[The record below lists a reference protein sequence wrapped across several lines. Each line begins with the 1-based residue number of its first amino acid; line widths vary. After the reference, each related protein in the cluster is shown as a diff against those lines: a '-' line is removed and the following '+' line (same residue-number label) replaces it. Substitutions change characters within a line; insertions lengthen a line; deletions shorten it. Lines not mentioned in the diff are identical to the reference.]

1 MDQWQFFC
9 VLWMFRYLCVL
20 PCVCVCPVCLPIF
33 VCTHCVLCMLCV
45 HVFLVLWVCP
55 LPCVCA
61 NTSGPATETHRW
73 LVQPVNQPTNQAEGP
88 LWKMKFETN
97 HPKCPTKRW
106 CWILTERD
114 IWMKLWEVPLCLIG
128 PRSNLSKLLCWCY
141 AVEIWTTLWIIVLWF
156 QTSFIFSQSTPRMG
170 SLCLWQCLEK
180 WDHHI
185 PWKMASPL
193 KIQTKKD
200 ATNASW
206 WLVQPVN

>member
-1 MDQWQFFC
+1 MQW
-9 VLWMFRYLCVL
+9 LCPVYVEIPL
-20 PCVCVCPVCLPIF
+20 CITLSVCVCPVCLPIF
-33 VCTHCVLCMLCV
+33 VCTHCMLCMFCAHVFFVLC
-45 HVFLVLWVCP
+45 VCP

-88 LWKMKFETN
+88 FWKYE
-97 HPKCPTKRW
+97 
-106 CWILTERD
+106 
-114 IWMKLWEVPLCLIG
+114 IWNKSSKMPNQTMLLNPDWYRYLDEVVRGPLFLIG
-128 PRSNLSKLLCWCY
+128 PRSNLSKLVLCCWY
-141 AVEIWTTLWIIVLWF
+141 QETFWIIVLWF
-156 QTSFIFSQSTPRMG
+156 QTSFILSHSTPRMG

-193 KIQTKKD
+193 KIQTIKN

-206 WLVQPVN
+206 WLVRPVN